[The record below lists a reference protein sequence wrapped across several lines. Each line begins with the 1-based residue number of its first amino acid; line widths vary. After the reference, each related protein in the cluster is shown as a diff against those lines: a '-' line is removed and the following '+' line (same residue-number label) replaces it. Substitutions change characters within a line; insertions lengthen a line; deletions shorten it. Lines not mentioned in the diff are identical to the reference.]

1 MNPISYN
8 RRSVDSLRQINMLTE
23 DMNDLHETLA
33 VEIKQTILEREDSY
47 FGYMLVPTQLTDEV
61 VINMLNYGDPLDKY
75 FSQLSAQLNLDL
87 VWYDDVDRHIMVWS
101 ETKSKT
107 DIALWAINR

>member
-23 DMNDLHETLA
+23 DMKDLHETLA

-61 VINMLNYGDPLDKY
+61 VINILIYYKLPKMKNG
-75 FSQLSAQLNLDL
+75 
-87 VWYDDVDRHIMVWS
+87 
-101 ETKSKT
+101 
-107 DIALWAINR
+107 